1 MVRILSTEDVDN
13 AVDSAE
19 GKRKNAAFS
28 ADSRWLGQIIAS
40 AIKFPLKT
48 IPCVSANA
56 QQVEFMTG
64 R

>member
-13 AVDSAE
+13 AVDSADD
-19 GKRKNAAFS
+19 KRKNAAFS

-40 AIKFPLKT
+40 AIKFLLKT
-48 IPCVSANA
+48 RPCAAANG